1 VVVIVFF
8 RFQCSVL
15 RHITMF
21 DGYCGSLYCEML
33 TAEEVGGWLG
43 WTLLCNFSVG
53 WLEMLYN
60 VIQGGAGKIA
70 NFCIM

>member
-1 VVVIVFF
+1 
-8 RFQCSVL
+8 
-15 RHITMF
+15 MF

-33 TAEEVGGWLG
+33 TGEGVGGWLG